1 MPRPSSPV
9 GTKAFT
15 VRPYL
20 LHHIAKACYHF
31 HNTTKPFRD
40 LLYCLFILVCMF
52 YVVYCSCFSTTHFVG
67 KRLLLSNRFL
77 CHADVNFRLPS
88 NNQFLVGLTGLEPVT
103 PRLSSAC
110 SNQLSYRPGLGLLRD
125 SYQRLKISYQSLL
138 FLSLFTETGGGT
150 GTRTPDI
157 QLAKLALYQLSYT
170 PSCGSFRK
178 KGRDARRTG
187 SAQRRAC
194 FTHLV

>member
-52 YVVYCSCFSTTHFVG
+52 YVVYCSCFQLPTLLESDCFSAIVFFATQMSIFV
-67 KRLLLSNRFL
+67 FL
-77 CHADVNFRLPS
+77 PIIN
-88 NNQFLVGLTGLEPVT
+88 FLVGLTGLEPVT

-187 SAQRRAC
+187 FAQRRAC

>member
-1 MPRPSSPV
+1 MLCIVVVFQLP
-9 GTKAFT
+9 T
-15 VRPYL
+15 L
-20 LHHIAKACYHF
+20 LES
-31 HNTTKPFRD
+31 D
-40 LLYCLFILVCMF
+40 
-52 YVVYCSCFSTTHFVG
+52 CFSAIVFFATQMSIFV
-67 KRLLLSNRFL
+67 FL
-77 CHADVNFRLPS
+77 PIIN
-88 NNQFLVGLTGLEPVT
+88 FLVGLTGLEPVT

-125 SYQRLKISYQSLL
+125 SYQSLL

>member
-1 MPRPSSPV
+1 MLCIVVVFQLP
-9 GTKAFT
+9 T
-15 VRPYL
+15 L
-20 LHHIAKACYHF
+20 LES
-31 HNTTKPFRD
+31 D
-40 LLYCLFILVCMF
+40 
-52 YVVYCSCFSTTHFVG
+52 CFSAIVFFATQMSIFV
-67 KRLLLSNRFL
+67 FL
-77 CHADVNFRLPS
+77 PIIN
-88 NNQFLVGLTGLEPVT
+88 FLVGLTGLEPVT

-170 PSCGSFRK
+170 PSCGSF
-178 KGRDARRTG
+178 
-187 SAQRRAC
+187 
-194 FTHLV
+194 

>member
-1 MPRPSSPV
+1 M
-9 GTKAFT
+9 
-15 VRPYL
+15 
-20 LHHIAKACYHF
+20 
-31 HNTTKPFRD
+31 
-40 LLYCLFILVCMF
+40 
-52 YVVYCSCFSTTHFVG
+52 
-67 KRLLLSNRFL
+67 
-77 CHADVNFRLPS
+77 
-88 NNQFLVGLTGLEPVT
+88 GLTGLEPVT

-170 PSCGSFRK
+170 PSCGSF
-178 KGRDARRTG
+178 
-187 SAQRRAC
+187 
-194 FTHLV
+194 

>member
-1 MPRPSSPV
+1 MAPRHSPYALTYFIILQKLV
-9 GTKAFT
+9 TTSTIPQSPFVTYCIVFLSWYACFMLCIVVVFQLPT
-15 VRPYL
+15 L
-20 LHHIAKACYHF
+20 LES
-31 HNTTKPFRD
+31 D
-40 LLYCLFILVCMF
+40 
-52 YVVYCSCFSTTHFVG
+52 CFSAIVFFATQMSIFV
-67 KRLLLSNRFL
+67 FL
-77 CHADVNFRLPS
+77 PIIN
-88 NNQFLVGLTGLEPVT
+88 FLVGLTGLEPGD
-103 PRLSSAC
+103 PRRLSSAC

>member
-1 MPRPSSPV
+1 MLCIVVVFQLP
-9 GTKAFT
+9 T
-15 VRPYL
+15 L
-20 LHHIAKACYHF
+20 LES
-31 HNTTKPFRD
+31 D
-40 LLYCLFILVCMF
+40 
-52 YVVYCSCFSTTHFVG
+52 CFSAIVFFATQMSIFV
-67 KRLLLSNRFL
+67 FL
-77 CHADVNFRLPS
+77 PIIN
-88 NNQFLVGLTGLEPVT
+88 FLVGLTGLEPVT

-178 KGRDARRTG
+178 KAVTHVVPAPLKGEPALHILFSSLRSLARYAFSSLKTRTDLC
-187 SAQRRAC
+187 SQCCTYSIERR
-194 FTHLV
+194 